1 MGWARRQ
8 GIDKATGWEYYS
20 VSPPTGYAPVDSSPP
35 ARGLLRWLMNAE
47 RVIAYIDGFNLYHA
61 IDGIGAPHLKW
72 VDLWGLAGSY
82 LRDGQ
87 ALAAVN
93 YYSAYATW
101 LPAAYARHRQYTSAL
116 SATGVNVVMSEFKK
130 RIRGCKSCGDQWE
143 SHEEKETDV
152 HMAVDIVADA
162 LEGNCELAIVV
173 TADSD
178 LKPAIAKVRAT
189 TGRRLLMLAPP
200 GRMKR
205 SRDLRPNRE
214 IDAGRISRHLL
225 PQQVF
230 REGQV
235 AATRPPQYDPPA

>member
-1 MGWARRQ
+1 
-8 GIDKATGWEYYS
+8 
-20 VSPPTGYAPVDSSPP
+20 
-35 ARGLLRWLMNAE
+35 MNAE

-61 IDGIGAPHLKW
+61 IDDVGAPHLKW

-87 ALAAVN
+87 LLAAVN

-116 SATGVNVVMSEFKK
+116 AATGVNVVMSKFKT
-130 RIRGCKSCGDQWE
+130 RPRGCQSCGARWK
-143 SHEEKETDV
+143 SREEKETDV
-152 HMAVDIVADA
+152 HMVVDIVADA

-189 TGRRLLMLAPP
+189 TGRRVLMLAPP

-205 SRDLRPNRE
+205 ARDLQPNRE

-235 AATRPPQYDPPA
+235 AATRPPEYDPPG